1 MRSVSVG
8 ARRAGSALVLI
19 SVMLWAINYL
29 ILASAVLT
37 VVPVILAFAGVVL
50 IVVGVVR
57 RTRR

>member
-1 MRSVSVG
+1 
-8 ARRAGSALVLI
+8 
-19 SVMLWAINYL
+19 MLWAVNYL